1 MSLTAPNHVSHP
13 RVTVLAPTAFNVQSP
28 HIPPPPPYR
37 RVLSLLPRIRVMGHA
52 RRRREDEDRSEL
64 DRASEEELDGS
75 TKRSSMRT
83 EPRTVPEKRRRGR
96 WPACVL
102 PINGE
107 APSAPRWSS
116 SPCCLCRPCTR
127 PRPRPATREC
137 LHRREQ
143 ATLHIL
149 LPMRPDGHGHP
160 DPASHCPLEGTDGAE
175 AVGDESHQNGGSH
188 HGLFLF

>member
-1 MSLTAPNHVSHP
+1 MSLTAPNHVSHPQISHP

-96 WPACVL
+96 WPASPLELVAVL
-102 PINGE
+102 PLSPMHPPKTASCHPRMPPPARASN
-107 APSAPRWSS
+107 APHPAP
-116 SPCCLCRPCTR
+116 
-127 PRPRPATREC
+127 
-137 LHRREQ
+137 H
-143 ATLHIL
+143 
-149 LPMRPDGHGHP
+149 
-160 DPASHCPLEGTDGAE
+160 AS
-175 AVGDESHQNGGSH
+175 
-188 HGLFLF
+188 